1 MACPLGAFYALMNRV
16 SLLTIEANAETCI
29 SCGRCAKA
37 CEMDVD
43 ILKSPNH
50 AECIR
55 CGKCIGACP
64 TDALHFRYGF
74 GEQKSHQRK

>member
-1 MACPLGAFYALMNRV
+1 MNRV

-29 SCGRCAKA
+29 SCGKCAKA
-37 CEMDVD
+37 CAMDVD

-55 CGKCIGACP
+55 CGKCISACP

-74 GEQKSHQRK
+74 GDKKQKPVYIKDVDF

>member
-1 MACPLGAFYALMNRV
+1 
-16 SLLTIEANAETCI
+16 
-29 SCGRCAKA
+29 
-37 CEMDVD
+37 MDVD

-55 CGKCIGACP
+55 CGKCISACP

-74 GEQKSHQRK
+74 GEKKQQADT